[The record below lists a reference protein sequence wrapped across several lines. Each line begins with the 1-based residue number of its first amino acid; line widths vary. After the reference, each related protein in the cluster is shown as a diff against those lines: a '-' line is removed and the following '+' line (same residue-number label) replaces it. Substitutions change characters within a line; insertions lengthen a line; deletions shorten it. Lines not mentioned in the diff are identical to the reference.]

1 MKGKIFFLMISS
13 LLLWSCAEPKEEV
26 IDMNEIIPK
35 SERYAEDE
43 TQEAEDDTVQGLFD
57 VGIAKRIGLTVSKVS
72 VSEETM
78 FPDRFNPRSQTKLL
92 INDDQTT
99 IFWGQWVY
107 KDSLKT
113 MNALFNWMDCFG
125 EKCKSVKYLESAN
138 FQFDAM
144 LLFVNDT
151 SITYISTDQ
160 KLDENQ
166 WQKYLEEKYDL
177 DQWDVVVVQR
187 KQRKASWLTY
197 GVDPLTGK
205 SKFSPISK

>member
-1 MKGKIFFLMISS
+1 MRGSTFFLMIST
-13 LLLWSCAEPKEEV
+13 LLMWSCAEPKEEV
-26 IDMNEIIPK
+26 IDMNEIIPR
-35 SERYAEDE
+35 SERYSEDKAEVK
-43 TQEAEDDTVQGLFD
+43 EDDTLHGLFD
-57 VGIAKRIGLTVSKVS
+57 LETAKKIGLSVSKVS

-92 INDDQTT
+92 LTADQTS

-125 EKCKSVKYLESAN
+125 EKCKAVKYLESTS
-138 FQFDAM
+138 FQSDAM
-144 LLFVNDT
+144 LMFVNDT
-151 SITYISTDQ
+151 SITYISADQ

-166 WQKYLEEKYDL
+166 WQMYLEEKYGL
-177 DQWDVVVVQR
+177 DQWDIVVVQR

-197 GVDPLTGK
+197 SLDPLTGK
-205 SKFSPISK
+205 SKFSPIIK